1 MGARER
7 PSLWRFSLF
16 ALTWQ
21 LSLWVGWG
29 LVLVAAIQMRSLSA
43 ELVSSAAPWTG
54 YELLM
59 VAALVIFG
67 ELRPVVASDDWASDG
82 VPISTAFVFAT
93 LFLWG
98 FAPAVILQAVAVLLS
113 EIVQRKDIWKL
124 VFNIGQY
131 VMSVTAAWALLA
143 VAGLNPTIAHP
154 TTALRP
160 TDVAWMALSWL
171 VYHLVNLAMVAGL
184 ADSVGQTWWQSFSED
199 FWYYTFSTLAVL
211 AVSPFIVAM
220 IVLDPWYVPLLL
232 LPLIA
237 VYKTASIALAN
248 QRESLHDALTQ
259 LPNRVLLQ
267 QRVTSALDETRRE
280 GTGLALFLLD
290 LDRFKEVNDTLGHP
304 VGDALLEIVARR
316 LVGAVRP
323 EDTVARLGGD
333 EFAVLLPDIEHP
345 NDAIE
350 VAGRIKMAL
359 AEPFHLEGVLLDVD
373 VSIGI
378 ALCPQH
384 GDEAEVLMRRADV
397 AMYVAKGEQT
407 GIEVYDVARD
417 PNSPARLGTVTAL
430 REALDRGQLELHY
443 QPKVSLDDGT
453 VVGVEALVR
462 WQHPVRGLVPPD
474 EFVPLAERTGLVH
487 RLTAFV
493 LREALDQVTE
503 WWAHGI
509 QVPVAVNVSMRDLQ
523 ETDLAGLV
531 AAELDAHHL
540 PASALVLEVTESVL
554 AQDPGRAVATLRELA
569 DLGVSS
575 SLDDFGTGYSSLLLL
590 ERLPVAEIKI
600 DRSFVRRLDETDG
613 DPAMVRSI
621 VGFAHGLGLSV
632 VAEGVETSSAW
643 KQLRDMG
650 CDVAQGYRVARPM
663 AATPATQWLVERV
676 VRGPAERTGLRVVGG
691 GDTTRP

>member
-1 MGARER
+1 M
-7 PSLWRFSLF
+7 F

-21 LSLWVGWG
+21 ISLWLGWG
-29 LVLVAAIQMRSLSA
+29 LVLLGVVQFEASNFES
-43 ELVSSAAPWTG
+43 VG
-54 YELLM
+54 YALEM
-59 VAALVIFG
+59 IAALVIFG
-67 ELRPVVASDDWASDG
+67 ELRPVVASDSYAQDG

-93 LFLWG
+93 MYMWG

-113 EIVQRKDIWKL
+113 EMVQRKDVWKL
-124 VFNIGQY
+124 VFNVGQY
-131 VMSVTAAWALLA
+131 VMSVSAAWLVMSLGG
-143 VAGLNPTIAHP
+143 VNPTLGHP
-154 TTALRP
+154 TQGIEPVDIGWMVLS
-160 TDVAWMALSWL
+160 WMA
-171 VYHLVNLAMVAGL
+171 YHLVNLCMVAGL
-184 ADSVGQTWWQSFSED
+184 AGSAGQTWWESFSED
-199 FWYYTFSTLAVL
+199 FWYYTFSTMAVL
-211 AVSPFIVAM
+211 AISPFIVAM
-220 IVLDPWYVPLLL
+220 LLLNPWFVPLLL

-237 VYKTASIALAN
+237 VYKTASISRS
-248 QRESLHDALTQ
+248 RERQSLHDALTN

-267 QRVTSALDETRRE
+267 QRLSASLDEVRRE

-304 VGDALLEIVARR
+304 AGDALLEVVARR

-350 VAGRIKMAL
+350 VAGRIKTAL
-359 AEPFHLEGVLLDVD
+359 AEPFMLEGVLMDVD

-430 REALDRGQLELHY
+430 REALDQGQLELHY
-443 QPKVSLDDGT
+443 QPKVSLADGT

-503 WWAHGI
+503 WWAHGL

-540 PASALVLEVTESVL
+540 PPTALVLEVTESVL

-600 DRSFVRRLDETDG
+600 DRSFVRRLDEEGG

-632 VAEGVETSSAW
+632 VAEGVETSAAW
-643 KQLRDMG
+643 KLLREMG

-663 AATPATQWLVERV
+663 ATAPATQWLVERV

-691 GDTTRP
+691 EGSTHA